1 MERISSQPRLDV
13 RDLEIV
19 LALASAGSTAGA
31 AAQLHLTQ
39 SAVSRA
45 LALAEEKLGVR
56 LFDRTAR
63 GLTPTT
69 AGKKLIEGA
78 SPLLAQL
85 VDLEERARGH
95 ETAMRLRLV
104 CECYTAY
111 RWLPSAIA
119 ALRRKLPALEVTLAV
134 EHSSTPVE
142 ALRRDDIDVAL
153 LTTAKVPRGE
163 GLTERALF
171 SDEVVC
177 VVSSNHPLAKKRT
190 LSAADLRANTIL
202 TSNAPPGEQRW
213 FHRAVFGR
221 TNPKLDIMRL
231 PLTEAIVDAARAGMG
246 VAVMS
251 EWIASGYLGGSDLVA
266 KRFEK
271 PLRRPWRIACRSDAE
286 GLSER
291 LVATLES
298 AAPRLY
304 AAS

>member
-1 MERISSQPRLDV
+1 V

-31 AAQLHLTQ
+31 AKHLHLTQ

-45 LALAEEKLGVR
+45 LGLAEEKLGVR

-63 GLTPTT
+63 GLGPTS
-69 AGKKLIEGA
+69 AGKKLIQGA
-78 SPLLAQL
+78 SPVLAQL
-85 VDLEERARGH
+85 VELEEHARGH
-95 ETAMRLRLV
+95 DTALRLRLV

-119 ALRRKLPALEVTLAV
+119 ALRRKLPGLEITLAV
-134 EHSSTPVE
+134 EHSNAPVE

-163 GLTERALF
+163 ELTERALF

-177 VVSSNHPLAKKRT
+177 VVASSHPLAKKRT
-190 LSAADLRANTIL
+190 LSAADLRANPIL

-213 FHRAVFGR
+213 FLRSVFGR
-221 TNPKLDIMRL
+221 TNPKLEIMRL

-251 EWIASGYLGGSDLVA
+251 EWIASGYLGGNDLVA

-271 PLRRPWRIACRSDAE
+271 PLRRPWRLACRRDASE
-286 GLSER
+286 LAER
-291 LVATLES
+291 LVASLEG